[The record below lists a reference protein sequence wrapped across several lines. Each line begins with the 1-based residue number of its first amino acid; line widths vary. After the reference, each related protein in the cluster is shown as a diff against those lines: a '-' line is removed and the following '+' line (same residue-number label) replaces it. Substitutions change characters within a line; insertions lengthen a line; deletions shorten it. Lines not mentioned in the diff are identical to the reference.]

1 MRGASATTTTVAGD
15 FTTVVAVRVRTER
28 VEWGREEEGRELVMK
43 R

>member
-15 FTTVVAVRVRTER
+15 FTTVAAVRVRTETAG
-28 VEWGREEEGRELVMK
+28 WGREEERRELVMK

>member
-1 MRGASATTTTVAGD
+1 MRGASAATTVAGD

-28 VEWGREEEGRELVMK
+28 VGWGREEERRELVMK